1 MLFEL
6 VALYIV
12 KDVTETIS
20 KRLEEENKRKAK
32 QQRQQRKVR
41 REK

>member
-20 KRLEEENKRKAK
+20 KRLEEEQKRKAK
-32 QQRQQRKVR
+32 QQQRKVR
-41 REK
+41 RAK